1 VSSMVQQQETTEA
14 AGTVVGVRFRNI
26 QADPLWLT
34 SALIAAV
41 LLVVTYFLPLWTM
54 TLKAPQYPEGL
65 HLTAFGD
72 RMEGDLREINSLN
85 HYVGVKPIEPDS
97 VFELTLFPYALFA
110 TVALVVVAAL
120 FFKPGWPRWLI
131 AVVLWG
137 FPIGMLIDLQY
148 WLYNFGHDRD
158 PGAPYRIPD
167 FTPKVVGGTTV
178 INFDSDTMV
187 SWGWVTMLLAAL
199 MVTIGPPVVRF
210 LKDSWSNTS
219 TPAAGAAAGLL
230 LLGLIGTATVYP
242 VGHAS
247 AQGQTIS
254 ALIAAA
260 SPGDTVVVPPGT
272 YREQLVIDKPITLA
286 GEGRPVIDGGGT
298 GDVILVTADGVTIRG
313 FVIQGS
319 GTNVSDE
326 PTAIRLRG
334 DNAVIEDNIIRE
346 TLYGVTLIESK
357 GHVVRGNQITSMAAF
372 DTERRGHAI
381 YLYSTENNRIEDNTI
396 WGAKD
401 GIFLGFAFFNT
412 ISGNNV
418 TDVRYGIHYMYADD
432 NVFTD
437 NSFTRSVAGAALM
450 YSRRLRFERNVFA
463 HNTSEA
469 SGYGLLFKDVD
480 DVLMVDNQIHHNR
493 LGITLEGAP
502 FAPGSFVEIRGNL
515 IGYNQTAIELTS
527 TTGVHFSGNTFVGNL
542 VQVEGRGG
550 DITLKNQWELDGRG
564 NYWDDYEGYDADGN
578 GVGDL
583 EYRYEGA
590 FDDLVQEN
598 EALRAYRFSPA
609 QAALDMG
616 ARWFPV
622 YEPETRVVDP
632 HPLMSATRS
641 LPAESSDRPAM
652 VFAIMAL
659 LLAVPAGV
667 FALAVKGGAGD
678 WQPC

>member
-1 VSSMVQQQETTEA
+1 MSSIVQQQDATETA
-14 AGTVVGVRFRNI
+14 KALGGVRFRNF
-26 QADPLWLT
+26 QADPLWAG

-41 LLVVTYFLPLWTM
+41 LLVITFFLPLWTM
-54 TLKAPQYPEGL
+54 KLTAPQYPYGL
-65 HLTAFGD
+65 YLTAYGN
-72 RMEGDLREINSLN
+72 RMEGDLKEINSLN

-97 VFELTLFPYALFA
+97 VFELTMFPYVLFA
-110 TVALVVVAAL
+110 TVALVVAAAL
-120 FFKPGWPRWLI
+120 FFRPGWQRWLI
-131 AVVLWG
+131 AALLWG
-137 FPIGMLIDLQY
+137 FPLGMLIDLQY
-148 WLYNFGHDRD
+148 WLYNYGHDRD
-158 PGAPYRIPD
+158 ASAPYRIPD
-167 FTPKVVGGTTV
+167 FTPKVIGGTKV

-187 SWGWVTMLLAAL
+187 SYGWVTMVLAAL
-199 MVTIGPPVVRF
+199 FVTVGPQVLRF
-210 LKDSWSNTS
+210 LRDAWTNTGTTAVAAVVIGFAS
-219 TPAAGAAAGLL
+219 VAGAMAWQPGEAR
-230 LLGLIGTATVYP
+230 
-242 VGHAS
+242 
-247 AQGQTIS
+247 AQAPSIA

-260 SPGDTVVVPPGT
+260 APGDTVVVPPGT
-272 YREQLVIDKPITLA
+272 YREQVVIDKPITLA

-298 GDVILVTADGVTIRG
+298 GDVVLITADGVTIRG

-319 GTNVSDE
+319 GVNVSDE

-346 TLYGVTLIESK
+346 TLYGVTLIESE
-357 GHVVRGNQITSMAAF
+357 GHVVRGNRITSIAAF
-372 DTERRGHAI
+372 DSERRGHAV
-381 YLYSTENNRIEDNTI
+381 YLYSTRNNRIEDNTI
-396 WGAKD
+396 WAAKD